1 MRHNQETTVM
11 AESFQRKGASF
22 GLCFSGTPLSV
33 FLSNTTFTFLSIFY
47 VKMVPGVTGL
57 LGTVEGG

>member
-1 MRHNQETTVM
+1 M

-22 GLCFSGTPLSV
+22 GLCFSSTSLCFPAKHNFYFSLY
-33 FLSNTTFTFLSIFY
+33 FY